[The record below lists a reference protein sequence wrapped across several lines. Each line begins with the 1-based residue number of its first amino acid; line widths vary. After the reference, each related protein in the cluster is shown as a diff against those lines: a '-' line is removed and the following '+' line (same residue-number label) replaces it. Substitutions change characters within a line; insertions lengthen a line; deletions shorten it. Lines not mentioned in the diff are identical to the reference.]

1 MQNCYNC
8 IDYCFVKL
16 YSRITKKD
24 GNKMYQ
30 REGRL
35 LVIMSVTVTLML
47 SSFRLPNLNA
57 NYSVIKTNKNAFQ

>member
-35 LVIMSVTVTLML
+35 FVIMSVTVTLML
-47 SSFRLPNLNA
+47 SSFCLPNLNA